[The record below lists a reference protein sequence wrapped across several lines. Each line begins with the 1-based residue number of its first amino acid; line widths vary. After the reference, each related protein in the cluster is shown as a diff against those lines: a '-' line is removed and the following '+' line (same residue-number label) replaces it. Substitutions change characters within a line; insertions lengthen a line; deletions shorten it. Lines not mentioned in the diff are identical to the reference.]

1 MSGVLE
7 KDTGISFPHF
17 FVMKASAGSG
27 KTYTLTKRI
36 VQFLLSDGIPG
47 NKLTNIMAITFS
59 NNAAKEMKKR
69 VLLWLKAA
77 YFRDPEKLGELA
89 EIISLDPEEISLKA
103 GKLIEEIFE
112 NYADFQIKTID
123 SFMTAV
129 FKASAIDFGYN
140 PDFDILLNND
150 AIMRYSFD
158 LFLRN
163 VRDGSGEAELF
174 DEIISVILRQK
185 KAEQAYLWDPS
196 SALLDETKKLYRV
209 LAATGKKVKVT
220 NLSADTERVQ
230 TGMRDILVE
239 IESAIERSG
248 LVRNNNSSY
257 KSIYPLVMSGN
268 YADIIG
274 KGTALPPVNKLRK
287 GENAKQAD
295 YERVVGLWEEAAE
308 LMTKLTVCHVR
319 SYYTPYLRVYEE
331 LHGTVETIKRQLGK
345 IFIEDINLHLAEYL
359 DCMMV
364 PDIYYRIGETI
375 FHYLIDEFQDT
386 SPVQWRNLFPLIENS
401 LAQRGSAFV
410 VGDTKQAIYGFR
422 NADYMIMKSFET
434 VNPFPSADHLV
445 RELGTNFRSLPG
457 ILAFNEKIF
466 KGIAASHKEYREPAA
481 RSGLTDYLQVA
492 RKGLK
497 NPGHAEVVLL
507 EKNEDDPPERTR
519 LQKIVADL
527 KTAGYDYGDIA
538 VLTQKNEDAVR
549 ATMWLNERDVPFIS
563 YSSLDIRRRK
573 ITGEIVSLLN
583 FLDSPT
589 DDLSFA
595 TFLLGDLFTKTLAD
609 TEAGIDASGIREF
622 IFRHRSIGP
631 LYKAFQNEYK
641 DLWERCFDGLFK
653 SVGYLPLYDL
663 FAQVFSVFRTFDIMS
678 GEEATL
684 VKILGVVKDF
694 EGEGYN
700 ALRDFLSFAA
710 DDEAGETSWNMD
722 VPKSLNAVKVMTIH
736 KAKGLGFPVVI
747 MLLYAE
753 QNRGFDYIKEED
765 EDSVSLLR
773 ISEKT
778 RECGPDFDVLY
789 SEASIK
795 EKVNKLNTLYVGVTR
810 PEEELYVI
818 AVEGSRKGSVKN
830 SGGYPF
836 DLLPPESASP
846 ASDVTSEVRRA
857 REKEPAPVSFNISF
871 DTFDIQH
878 HHRLLEFKPARE
890 ELMSEAERRRGEFI
904 HEVLSC
910 IEYADEDPD
919 GKLPGRMHGI
929 IHAIIQR
936 LQEEEGTS
944 YDSKEMNDTIRG
956 FLRSFG
962 IAPYFEKRQD
972 RRVLIEQEFADGE
985 GNLFRMD
992 RVIIDPDTIVIIDFK
1007 TGGDLNVQDKYE
1019 IQLRNYMQ
1027 VLQGIYPGKRISG
1040 IIGYVDLKEARK
1052 VG

>member
-7 KDTGISFPHF
+7 KDTGIRFPHF

-36 VQFLLSDGIPG
+36 VQFLLSDRIPG
-47 NKLTNIMAITFS
+47 NKLNNIMAITFS

-89 EIISLDPEEISLKA
+89 EIISLDPEEISRKA

-112 NYADFQIKTID
+112 SYADFQIKTID
-123 SFMTAV
+123 SFMTTV

-163 VRDGSGEAELF
+163 VRDGSGEAALF

-185 KAEQAYLWDPS
+185 KADQAYLWDPS
-196 SALLDETKKLYRV
+196 SALLDETKKLYKV
-209 LAATGKKVKVT
+209 LASTGKKVKVT
-220 NLSADTERVQ
+220 NLSADAERFQ
-230 TGMRDILVE
+230 SDMRDILVE
-239 IESAIERSG
+239 IESGIERSG
-248 LVRNNNSSY
+248 LARNNNSSY
-257 KSIYPLVMSGN
+257 KSIYPFVMSGN

-274 KGTALPPVNKLRK
+274 KGTTLPPVNKLKK
-287 GENAKQAD
+287 GESSKQAD
-295 YERVVGLWEEAAE
+295 YDRVVGLWQEATQ

-331 LHGTVETIKRQLGK
+331 LRGTVETIKRQLGK

-434 VNPFPSADHLV
+434 TNPFPSADHLV

-457 ILAFNEKIF
+457 ILAFNERIF

-481 RSGLTDYLQVA
+481 RSGLTDYLQIA
-492 RKGLK
+492 RNGLK

-507 EKNEDDPPERTR
+507 EKNEDAPPEKNS
-519 LQKIVADL
+519 LQEIVAGL
-527 KTAGYDYGDIA
+527 KTAGYEYGDIA
-538 VLTQKNEDAVR
+538 VLTQRNEDAVR

-595 TFLLGDLFTKTLAD
+595 TFLLSDLFTKTLANTGTD
-609 TEAGIDASGIREF
+609 IDASGIREF
-622 IFRHRSIGP
+622 IFHHRSSGP
-631 LYKAFQNEYK
+631 LYKAFQDEHG
-641 DLWERCFDGLFK
+641 DLWKRYFDGLFK

-663 FAQVFSVFRTFDIMS
+663 FAQVFSVFRTFDVMS

-700 ALRDFLSFAA
+700 GLRDFLSFAA

-765 EDSVSLLR
+765 EGSVSLLR

-818 AVEGSRKGSVKN
+818 AVKGTGKG

-836 DLLPPESASP
+836 DLLPPHSASP
-846 ASDVTSEVRRA
+846 VSSELPQA
-857 REKEPAPVSFNISF
+857 REKASAPISF

-878 HHRLLEFKPARE
+878 HHRLLDFKPAKE

-904 HEVLSC
+904 HEVLSNV
-910 IEYADEDPD
+910 EYADVDLD
-919 GKLPGRMHGI
+919 GKLPEI

-936 LQEEEGTS
+936 LQDENGTR
-944 YDSKEMNDTIRG
+944 YDSKEMNDTVRG
-956 FLRSFG
+956 FLHSYG
-962 IAPYFEKRQD
+962 IAPYFEKRQN
-972 RRVLIEQEFADGE
+972 RRVLIEQEFADRE
-985 GNLFRMD
+985 GSLFRMD
-992 RVIIDPDTIVIIDFK
+992 RVIIDPDAIVIIDFK

-1019 IQLRNYMQ
+1019 MQLKNYMQ
-1027 VLQGIYPGKRISG
+1027 ILQGIYPGIRISG